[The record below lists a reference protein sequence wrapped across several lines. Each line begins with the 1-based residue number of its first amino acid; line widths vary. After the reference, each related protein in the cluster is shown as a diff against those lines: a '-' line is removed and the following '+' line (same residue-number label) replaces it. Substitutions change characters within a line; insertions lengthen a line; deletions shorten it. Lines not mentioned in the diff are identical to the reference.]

1 MMEIEYVKINEL
13 KPYERNAKMHSAEQ
27 VDYIANSIKEFGWQ
41 QPVVIDSDNVIVI
54 GHGRV
59 LAAKKLGIE
68 EAPCVRASEL
78 TKEQIKA
85 LRLADNKTNES
96 EWDSALLD
104 LDMLDLGIDMSM
116 FGFESVEEE
125 FEKKQDKEKMLK
137 SMELKAFEHYDYIVF
152 VFKNQMDWLN
162 AVNAFGLERVD
173 AGYGKTKKVGIGR
186 VLDGARLLEKIGY
199 KNSDTQQR
207 ESEVNIDNRTASELD

>member
-1 MMEIEYVKINEL
+1 MEIEYVKVSDL
-13 KPYERNAKMHSAEQ
+13 KPYERNAKIHTAEQ
-27 VDYIANSIKEFGWQ
+27 VDYIANSIREFGWQ

-59 LAAKKLGIE
+59 LAAKQLELKE
-68 EAPCVRASEL
+68 VPCVRASEL

-85 LRLADNKTNES
+85 LRIADNKTNES

-104 LDMLDLGIDMSM
+104 LDMLDLDIDMSM
-116 FGFESVEEE
+116 FGFESLDEEL
-125 FEKKQDKEKMLK
+125 EKNQNKEKMLK
-137 SMELKAFEHYDYIVF
+137 SMELKTFEHYDYVVF

-162 AVNAFGLERVD
+162 VVNAFGLEKVD

-186 VLDGARLLEKIGY
+186 VIDGKKLLEKI
-199 KNSDTQQR
+199 
-207 ESEVNIDNRTASELD
+207 

>member
-1 MMEIEYVKINEL
+1 MEIEYVKVSDL
-13 KPYERNAKMHSAEQ
+13 KPYERNAKIHTAEQ
-27 VDYIANSIKEFGWQ
+27 VDHIANSIREFGWK

-59 LAAKKLGIE
+59 LAAKQLELE
-68 EAPCVRASEL
+68 EVPCIRASDL

-85 LRLADNKTNES
+85 LRIADNKTNES

-116 FGFESVEEE
+116 FGFESLDEE
-125 FEKKQDKEKMLK
+125 FEKNQNKEKVLK
-137 SMELKAFEHYDYIVF
+137 SMELKTFEHYDYIVF

-162 AVNAFGLERVD
+162 VVNAFGLEKVD

-186 VLDGARLLEKIGY
+186 VIDGKKLLEKI
-199 KNSDTQQR
+199 
-207 ESEVNIDNRTASELD
+207 